1 VGIEAIVLGIVSA
14 LRPATS
20 QAAVFA
26 LLRAPAA
33 SRTLAAYTVA
43 GFVSS
48 VLFGLFVLAVFDGA
62 GGAFGR
68 RDITAAFDLLAGVAA
83 LGFAAGV
90 QRGGLSRKR
99 NRQPGR
105 ATSAIATRLSRPS
118 MATAAVAG
126 VATHVPGLIYLVALN
141 SIAAGN
147 PGPADALA
155 QVAIYNALWFALPL
169 GALVLVLKSPATATA
184 FLDRLTAW
192 ARRNQERL
200 VVTLFGALGLYLTI
214 KGVAGLTS

>member
-1 VGIEAIVLGIVSA
+1 MGIEVVVLGIVSA

-33 SRTLAAYTVA
+33 SRTLAAFTVA

-48 VLFGLFVLAVFDGA
+48 VFVGFLLVAVFDGA

-68 RDITAAFDLLAGVAA
+68 TGLRRRVRRGRRGGGARLRGRRRS
-83 LGFAAGV
+83 AAGSTA
-90 QRGGLSRKR
+90 GASG
-99 NRQPGR
+99 PTGR

-147 PGPADALA
+147 HVRIEVDLSD
-155 QVAIYNALWFALPL
+155 VARSPLQFLP
-169 GALVLVLKSPATATA
+169 
-184 FLDRLTAW
+184 F
-192 ARRNQERL
+192 
-200 VVTLFGALGLYLTI
+200 
-214 KGVAGLTS
+214 